1 MVGQLVAPWGV
12 GLFEVA
18 VDGQDANVTQAQLSR
33 VVDEARRL
41 RRLSWCVTVVVVSD
55 NPAFL
60 TAFAEGSLKGRLL
73 VWATRLLVITRLSSK
88 GIRLLLTSHWTFS
101 MMNTMVM
108 NTQDASQVLSL
119 LGPQVAQ
126 VASWIPAQGLV
137 YITPLPLFPEKFSN
151 FYGARVN
158 VTALPYAPYWMT
170 SGEGNNT
177 KHSGIDYN
185 QLMTL
190 SEVLNFTIHVLPS
203 ANWDEV
209 RHCFL
214 WLANILHTDLEV
226 ILLIKNYEIYEKEAG
241 SVRPQVLSRVNT
253 KGGSVNGAA
262 LSAALECYIFSNSTP
277 VNVTS
282 QVEARRSFI
291 ATVVYV
297 VLPNRLEQYDYTH
310 TFDYS
315 PLCFG
320 MAKPTLKPQWQSLYY
335 PLANEVWATIL
346 VTTILTCLVILMI
359 DRSKVV
365 IGGHGN
371 VEALAVVQEVVGT
384 LLGQGFTGRLSISRS
399 NPVLVAAW
407 LVFAFIVA
415 TAYRGNLTASLTLPK
430 YPPRPETVEQL
441 VKAVDR
447 VLPELHEDVYSE
459 FLLNSIFVVSKTSN
473 IFSNICIDQ
482 THEQNNAVVKGDG
495 GAVGLTDDPAAL
507 QLGPEMARLIGQF
520 ETSSQPANVDE
531 SRRHHEQTDSVQSAF
546 LKDIK
551 SLKAALDKAGNPYN
565 KEGSDL
571 LVLDNREVAEPAVVR
586 FFTKSDSKVFS
597 ALGKLMVVGV
607 DVIDGYNDALKIKSS
622 HLGSRQYLELMIAQH
637 FSKIDG
643 SAPLYV
649 GREMII
655 PATSSWPIPHD
666 APYKPKLDHYI
677 MAITE
682 VS

>member
-108 NTQDASQVLSL
+108 NTQDASQVLRYGVYVHLPYSL

-203 ANWDEV
+203 ANWDE
-209 RHCFL
+209 
-214 WLANILHTDLEV
+214 
-226 ILLIKNYEIYEKEAG
+226 
-241 SVRPQVLSRVNT
+241 
-253 KGGSVNGAA
+253 
-262 LSAALECYIFSNSTP
+262 
-277 VNVTS
+277 VTS

-447 VLPELHEDVYSE
+447 ATIE
-459 FLLNSIFVVSKTSN
+459 
-473 IFSNICIDQ
+473 
-482 THEQNNAVVKGDG
+482 
-495 GAVGLTDDPAAL
+495 
-507 QLGPEMARLIGQF
+507 
-520 ETSSQPANVDE
+520 
-531 SRRHHEQTDSVQSAF
+531 
-546 LKDIK
+546 
-551 SLKAALDKAGNPYN
+551 PYGISY
-565 KEGSDL
+565 K
-571 LVLDNREVAEPAVVR
+571 R

-682 VS
+682 AGLYEHWRMRCCLTLSARVVQDSERN